1 LRRYDRVRLSLG
13 SRREQ
18 VIYLDEDVY
27 VVIGDGAQAATDRSA
42 WPATGAYGPI
52 PRDGVIGM
60 LDDVLAE
67 LGPELWRAKRRGRE
81 ACLVAPLDAY
91 DVSSVLLWGA
101 DCVEHLARR
110 VNGVDGNVVET
121 LALARRYAREREF
134 QSEPARR
141 LAAEA
146 QQVLEHL
153 RTGGVMSFG
162 KGVISRA
169 AEAELGVGLL
179 GPSETRYEAGQFA
192 TADLRAMQVALM
204 HATKALC
211 GADPLEAGR
220 EAASWSRRAAA
231 RNELARAAGSRAID
245 ANGSSWLNL
254 LLNPLASGT
263 LVRSL
268 PGQVK
273 AIKNGDVPEAEW
285 QTARLQEYLQRT
297 DHEPL
302 APRRW

>member
-1 LRRYDRVRLSLG
+1 VRFSLG
-13 SRREQ
+13 RRHEQ

-27 VVIGDGAQAATDRSA
+27 VVIGDGVRAATERSA
-42 WPATGAYGPI
+42 WPATGVYGPI

-60 LDDVLAE
+60 PDDVLGE

-81 ACLVAPLDAY
+81 ACMVEALQSY
-91 DVSSVLLWGA
+91 DVATVLLWGA
-101 DCVEHLARR
+101 DCVEHLAHR

-121 LALARRYAREREF
+121 LALARSYALEREF
-134 QSEPARR
+134 QSGSAQR

-146 QQVLEHL
+146 QNALERL
-153 RTGGVMSFG
+153 RKGGIVSFG
-162 KGVISRA
+162 KGVISRVGDS
-169 AEAELGVGLL
+169 EIPFGGLL

-211 GADPLEAGR
+211 GADPLTAGR
-220 EAASWSRRAAA
+220 EAASWSRRASA
-231 RNELARAAGSRAID
+231 RNELARVGASRAID
-245 ANGSSWLNL
+245 ANASSWLNL
-254 LLNPLASGT
+254 FLNPLASGT

-285 QTARLQEYLQRT
+285 QAARLEEYLQRT
-297 DHEPL
+297 DHQPL
-302 APRRW
+302 PFRRW

>member
-1 LRRYDRVRLSLG
+1 MRFPLGRRH
-13 SRREQ
+13 EH

-27 VVIGDGAQAATDRSA
+27 VVIGDVARAATDRLA
-42 WPATGAYGPI
+42 WPATGVYGPI

-60 LDDVLAE
+60 PDDVLGE
-67 LGPELWRAKRRGRE
+67 LGPVLWRAKRRGRE
-81 ACLVAPLDAY
+81 ACMVEPLESY
-91 DVSSVLLWGA
+91 DVATVLLWGA
-101 DCVEHLARR
+101 DCVEHLAHR

-134 QSEPARR
+134 QSESAQR

-146 QQVLEHL
+146 QDALERL
-153 RTGGVMSFG
+153 RKGGIVAFG

-169 AEAELGVGLL
+169 GDDQLGIIGGLL

-192 TADLRAMQVALM
+192 TAELRAMQVALM

-211 GADPLEAGR
+211 GADPLTAGR
-220 EAASWSRRAAA
+220 EAASWSRRASA
-231 RNELARAAGSRAID
+231 RNELARAGASRELD
-245 ANGSSWLNL
+245 ANASSWLNL
-254 LLNPLASGT
+254 FLNPLASGT

-285 QTARLQEYLQRT
+285 QAARLEEYLQRS

-302 APRRW
+302 PFRRW